1 MPKKL
6 LLFADAQSIHTQRW
20 ANAMYN
26 RGMRVEI
33 ISRYYADLH
42 NIPVHPLQSD
52 TYGNKKSTLLLL
64 WNICKIPF
72 WVRKINPD
80 IVNPH
85 FLTSYGILGG
95 FSNFR
100 PLHLTAWG
108 SDILQ
113 IPYKKPYMRYILKIL
128 FKKAKSYNSGSQ
140 PVMDGILKTCVNK
153 QSIKKGYVLKWGINT
168 DVFTPVHRNTQGV
181 FTIFSNRLWK
191 PLYNID
197 IIIKAYGIFRKKYT
211 CDSCL
216 KIAGY
221 GNEIHTYKDIASDGV
236 KIIGNIK
243 TEHHMAHALHTSHI
257 YISIPDTDSE
267 GVSVSEALATDIPTI
282 VSDIPGNQKFK
293 VLKTKIDAEI
303 LAQHMLDMANNYD
316 TYVKKH
322 TAIGAHIR
330 KNESHT
336 ILMDKAFAILN
347 KI

>member
-42 NIPVHPLQSD
+42 NIPVYPLQSD

-72 WVRKINPD
+72 WVRKINPH

-113 IPYKKPYMRYILKIL
+113 VPYKKPYMRYILKIL
-128 FKKAKSYNSGSQ
+128 FKKATTYNTDSQ
-140 PVMDGILKTCVNK
+140 LVMDKVRKHYT
-153 QSIKKGYVLKWGINT
+153 KKSGNVITWGIPT
-168 DVFTPVHRNTQGV
+168 DMFTPVKRTKKGI
-181 FTIFSNRLWK
+181 FTIFSNRLWES
-191 PLYNID
+191 LYNID
-197 IIIKAYGIFRKKYT
+197 TIIHAYAIFRQQYT
-211 CDSCL
+211 KPSCL
-216 KIAGY
+216 KIGGY
-221 GNEIHTYKDIASDGV
+221 GSQGSVYKKIAGENVEFIGKIDGAENMATYMHK
-236 KIIGNIK
+236 
-243 TEHHMAHALHTSHI
+243 SHI
-257 YISIPDTDSE
+257 YISIPDTDS
-267 GVSVSEALATDIPTI
+267 GAVSVSEALATDIPTI

-322 TAIGAHIR
+322 TAIGANIR
-330 KNESHT
+330 QNESHT